1 MNSDRAARL
10 TQATDVLIFGAHGQL
25 GRDLSARFSRD
36 FRVTG
41 VDMDVIDVADADAV
55 TKAIKDTGAQL
66 VINAAAYTNVEGAE
80 DDRETAFRVNE
91 TGALNVARACSD
103 LDVRLVHYS
112 TDFVFGGTSDH
123 PYEPDEPVAPR
134 GVYAESKAA
143 GDRAVADT
151 CEKYFLLRTAWL
163 YGVGG
168 NNFVEK
174 ILAAAKTRDSLTVVT
189 DEVGSP
195 TFTGDL
201 AEATA
206 ALVKTDAYGIYHCV
220 NAGSCSRFEF
230 ARAIL
235 SGAGMTTHV
244 EPCLAEAFPSKA
256 PRPKYSVLSN
266 AKLEAACGYQMPSW
280 EDALARYLR
289 QRKES
294 E

>member
-1 MNSDRAARL
+1 MTTDSADAFA
-10 TQATDVLIFGAHGQL
+10 QPTDVLILGAGGQL
-25 GRDLSARFSRD
+25 GRDLVAVFSRD
-36 FRVTG
+36 ARVTG
-41 VDMDVIDVADADAV
+41 VDVDVIDIADADAV
-55 TKAIKDTGAQL
+55 THALEKCGARL

-80 DDRETAFRVNE
+80 DDREGAFLVNE
-91 TGALNVARACSD
+91 TGARNVARACEGR
-103 LDVRLVHYS
+103 DVPLVHYS
-112 TDFVFGGTSDH
+112 TDFVFGGSSDS
-123 PYEPDEPVAPR
+123 PYEPDEPVSPR

-143 GDRAVADT
+143 GDMAVAEECT
-151 CEKYFLLRTAWL
+151 KYFVVRTAWL

-174 ILAAAKTRDSLTVVT
+174 ILAAAESRPSLSVVT

-195 TFTGDL
+195 TFTADL

-235 SGAGMTTHV
+235 SAAGMTTAV

-266 AKLEAACGYQMPSW
+266 AKLEAACGYRMPTW
-280 EDALARYLR
+280 EDALARYIR
-289 QRKES
+289 RRKEL